1 MLSPWRWSVRAS
13 VDSHL
18 AGRNSSGRKE
28 MDQKRTSKQQQQ
40 QACTACSFSL
50 SLSRGA
56 EHCPSTWPG
65 VQTRILIIIY
75 GNPAQR
81 HALKRDGD
89 DAASRAGR
97 RGRWLEEDDA
107 TAREVKRSGEGKVLE
122 GLSLAG
128 AYYER
133 SGCGWTRIVDASGG
147 GPRGGGRR
155 MDSGIFLPRFRLAPL
170 KAGCRYLMR

>member
-1 MLSPWRWSVRAS
+1 ML
-13 VDSHL
+13 L
-18 AGRNSSGRKE
+18 
-28 MDQKRTSKQQQQ
+28 
-40 QACTACSFSL
+40 FSL

-147 GPRGGGRR
+147 EEGRR